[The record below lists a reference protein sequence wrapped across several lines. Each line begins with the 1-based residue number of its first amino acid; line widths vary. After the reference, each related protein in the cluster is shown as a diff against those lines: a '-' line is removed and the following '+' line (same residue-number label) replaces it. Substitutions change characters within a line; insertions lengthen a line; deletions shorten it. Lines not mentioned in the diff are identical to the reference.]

1 MFAFRKYVRHTG
13 SMPAKRAASRRVDT
27 KVDTKTEQPGVEEV
41 DAVLEACRS
50 LVAISAWSVE
60 AVADEVDLVQL
71 RILVVL
77 ATRGAASLKD
87 VAQAARLHLT
97 RASRSCERLVAKKLI
112 TRIDD
117 PDDRRVLQLR
127 LSPAGEAIVRKVMN
141 ARRDAVAPVL
151 AAMST
156 TRRTDLV
163 RSLRA
168 FAAASGEIGD
178 GDLSSLAW
186 TQ

>member
-1 MFAFRKYVRHTG
+1 MAG
-13 SMPAKRAASRRVDT
+13 KRAADNRTDNAA
-27 KVDTKTEQPGVEEV
+27 EQPAVEEV

-60 AVADEVDLVQL
+60 AVSDHVDLVEL

-77 ATRGAASLKD
+77 ATRGASSLKD
-87 VAQAARLHLT
+87 LADTVRLHLT
-97 RASRSCERLVAKKLI
+97 RASRTCDRLVGKKLV
-112 TRIDD
+112 TRTDD
-117 PDDRRVLQLR
+117 PDDRRVLQLG
-127 LSPAGEAIVRKVMN
+127 LTPAGEAIVREVMN

-151 AAMST
+151 AAMSA
-156 TRRTDLV
+156 TRRSELL

-168 FAAASGEIGD
+168 FASASGEVGNGD
-178 GDLSSLAW
+178 ISALAW